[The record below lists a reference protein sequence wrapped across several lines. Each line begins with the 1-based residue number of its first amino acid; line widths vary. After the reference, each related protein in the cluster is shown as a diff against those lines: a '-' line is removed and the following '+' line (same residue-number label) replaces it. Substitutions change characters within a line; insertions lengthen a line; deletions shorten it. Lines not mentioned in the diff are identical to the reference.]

1 MNGEDDAGRV
11 TKPRTAQ
18 RAQLGRHADVVGPV
32 RSLAGGKFTGGNGAT
47 VKRVVG
53 LHKAIADVRAAHA
66 GRPLFLASQSSGGRI
81 IAHAFAGLWQ
91 TKPQPD
97 GTTRR
102 FRLGEVPPAGAA
114 SKGVVK
120 DARALYDQFPQFC
133 DPPGRAPDGVAGVLL
148 FGYPLH
154 HKNQDRSPPL
164 RGMVAAGVPVLVV
177 SGDKDPFNVGLAEV
191 VADMGNVD
199 VNNSHTA
206 ATFVEIAGG
215 GHDVWSPF
223 DAARHAAI
231 HSAVSAFMSD
241 CWAAS

>member
-1 MNGEDDAGRV
+1 MPAC
-11 TKPRTAQ
+11 
-18 RAQLGRHADVVGPV
+18 AQLAQQYRRRRAVKGDVVQGELEEV
-32 RSLAGGKFTGGNGAT
+32 ALRLALDAYEHAAQD
-47 VKRVVG
+47 R
-53 LHKAIADVRAAHA
+53 RA
-66 GRPLFLASQSSGGRI
+66 LAEQRE
-81 IAHAFAGLWQ
+81 AA
-91 TKPQPD
+91 
-97 GTTRR
+97 RR

-199 VNNSHTA
+199 ANNSHTA